1 MNYASSKEQVSIYFG
16 KFRRSFQYSKGWYSF
31 LSTLI
36 IAVVACLVSGKN
48 GFNSDFWTGNS
59 AIAQTSFILACS
71 CIWIGLFNSITV
83 ICKERDII
91 KHEYRSGMKLSSYI
105 VAHLIFQALISLLE
119 AIIIMT
125 VVFLFYGSKISELSR
140 FGDLSLLRFFS
151 YFLTFF
157 LIIYA
162 SDVLG
167 ILLSSIVKNTEQ
179 AMTIMPFFI
188 LLQFLFSGQIQLEGT
203 LAFLTNGMVSRFG
216 LDALLYL
223 ANATNSI
230 SDNPHNIFICWI
242 ALIVFSLFYA
252 YLSVKI
258 LKSVEKDQRG
268 TK

>member
-1 MNYASSKEQVSIYFG
+1 M
-16 KFRRSFQYSKGWYSF
+16 
-31 LSTLI
+31 
-36 IAVVACLVSGKN
+36 
-48 GFNSDFWTGNS
+48 
-59 AIAQTSFILACS
+59 
-71 CIWIGLFNSITV
+71 
-83 ICKERDII
+83 
-91 KHEYRSGMKLSSYI
+91 
-105 VAHLIFQALISLLE
+105 
-119 AIIIMT
+119 
-125 VVFLFYGSKISELSR
+125 
-140 FGDLSLLRFFS
+140 
-151 YFLTFF
+151 
-157 LIIYA
+157 
-162 SDVLG
+162 LG

>member
-1 MNYASSKEQVSIYFG
+1 MDYASSREQVAVYFG
-16 KFRRSFQYSKGWYSF
+16 KFRRSFQYSRGWYSF

-36 IAVVACLVSGKN
+36 IAVVACLVSGKE
-48 GFNSDFWTGNS
+48 GFDSGIWGNS
-59 AIAQTSFILACS
+59 AIPQTSFILVCA

-91 KHEYRSGMKLSSYI
+91 KHEYRSGMRLSSYI
-105 VAHLIFQALISLLE
+105 VAHIIFQAIISLIE
-119 AIIIMT
+119 SIIIMAI
-125 VVFLFYGSKISELSR
+125 VFLFYGSKISELSR
-140 FGDLSLLRFFS
+140 FGELDFLRLFS

-157 LIIYA
+157 LIIYS

-188 LLQFLFSGQIQLEGT
+188 LLQFLFSGQIQLDGF

-223 ANATNSI
+223 ADASNSI
-230 SDNPHNIFICWI
+230 SDNPYNILICWL
-242 ALIVFSLFYA
+242 ALILFSLLYA
-252 YLSVKI
+252 YLSVKV